1 MSFMIK
7 KLNNQ
12 ILVEFNLEGIRSSMV
27 LDSILEVI
35 PSLEAIRNG
44 AR

>member
-1 MSFMIK
+1 MSFIIK

-12 ILVEFNLEGIRSSMV
+12 ILVEFNLEGIKSSMV
-27 LDSILEVI
+27 LDSIKEVI
-35 PSLEAIRNG
+35 PSLEEIRNG

>member
-35 PSLEAIRNG
+35 PSLEAIRRG

>member
-1 MSFMIK
+1 MSFIIK
-7 KLNNQ
+7 KINQ
-12 ILVEFNLEGIRSSMV
+12 KILVEFNLEGIKSSMV

-35 PSLEAIRNG
+35 PSLEEIRNG